1 MKFIQQAYK
10 GKNDWTDYLLSL
22 MLLFFGWQFMG
33 IIPLSLVA
41 YLYAGDMET
50 FMLAAKSNFANLEM
64 DANLY
69 LLLMLIS
76 FLFGLLSLFL
86 GIKLIHKR
94 KIVTLITSREKVD
107 WKRVFYAFS
116 VWAIVGLFMVA
127 IGYFMAPEDYVWNF
141 KPIPFFI
148 LLLIS
153 FLFLPIQTSMEELL
167 FRGYLMQ
174 GFGTWFKNAFMP
186 LILTSAIFGLLHG
199 LNPEVEKLGWF
210 TMVYYIGTGLVLG
223 IFTLMDEGTELAL
236 GFHAANNI
244 VAAVLVTTNWTV
256 FQTDALLVDVSEPSL
271 DYEMFVPVFVL
282 YPLILLLFSK
292 KYGWTNWKEKLTGC
306 VFKPLEFKEEEF
318 IAKNS
323 PLTPEG
329 GIIMR
334 KKNNSSLN

>member
-10 GKNDWTDYLLSL
+10 GNNEWTTYLITL
-22 MLLFFGWQFMG
+22 MLLFFGWQVMG
-33 IIPLSLVA
+33 IIPLSFVS
-41 YLYAGDMET
+41 YIYAGDMET
-50 FMLAAKSNFANLEM
+50 FMQSASSSFADLGI

-69 LLLMLIS
+69 LMLVIIT

-86 GIKLIHKR
+86 GVKLFHKR
-94 KIVTLITSREKVD
+94 KIVTLITSRDKVD
-107 WKRVFYAFS
+107 WGRFFYAFI
-116 VWAIVGLFMVA
+116 VWGIVGCFMVA
-127 IGYFMAPEDYVWNF
+127 IGYYMMSEDYMWNF

-174 GFGTWFKNAFMP
+174 GFGTWFKNSFVA
-186 LILTSAIFGLLHG
+186 LILTSVIFGLLHG

-256 FQTDALLVDVSEPSL
+256 FQTDALLVDISEPSIDL
-271 DYEMFVPVFVL
+271 EMFVPVFIL
-282 YPLILLLFSK
+282 YPIILIIFSK
-292 KYGWTNWKEKLTGC
+292 KYGWTNWKEKLFGH
-306 VFKPLEFKEEEF
+306 VFKPLEFKEDEF
-318 IAKNS
+318 IA
-323 PLTPEG
+323 
-329 GIIMR
+329 
-334 KKNNSSLN
+334 

>member
-10 GKNDWTDYLLSL
+10 GNNDWTAYLFTL
-22 MLLFFGWQFMG
+22 MLLFFGWQFLG
-33 IIPLSLVA
+33 VIPLTLVA

-50 FMLAAKSNFANLEM
+50 LMLAANTNFADLGIN
-64 DANLY
+64 ANLY
-69 LLLMLIS
+69 LLLVIAT

-94 KIVTLITSREKVD
+94 KIKTLITSREKID

-116 VWAIVGLFMVA
+116 VWGIVGFFMVA

-174 GFGTWFKNAFMP
+174 GFGTWFKNSFVP

-210 TMVYYIGTGLVLG
+210 MMVYYIGTGLLLG

-236 GFHAANNI
+236 GFHAANNV

-256 FQTDALLVDVSEPSL
+256 FQTDALLVDISEPSI
-271 DYEMFVPVFVL
+271 DWEMFVPVFIL

-292 KYGWTNWKEKLTGC
+292 KYGWTNWKEKLTGH
-306 VFKPLEFKEEEF
+306 VFKPLEFKEDEF
-318 IAKNS
+318 IAGKS
-323 PLTPEG
+323 KL
-329 GIIMR
+329 
-334 KKNNSSLN
+334 